1 MEGHGSILSHAVGIV
16 ASSPEVE
23 RAMSRQSGHE
33 FAVIGL
39 GRFGSA
45 VALNLIERGYT
56 VLGID
61 RSPQIVQSLADRI
74 PQIVSL
80 DSTNEDALL
89 AVDISSFDTV
99 VVAIGTHFENNLM
112 TTVTLK
118 NLGVRRVVC
127 KAVSERQQQ
136 ILLRVGADHVV
147 LPEHEAGARLAWRL
161 AEPQVLDHLELGAG
175 FSVAEMKVPPWLIG
189 QSLMVS
195 GLRKRFNINVLAI
208 RRATQMIVTPPAD
221 MLFARDDM
229 IVIIGADASIS
240 NFCSQA

>member
-1 MEGHGSILSHAVGIV
+1 MARRNGS
-16 ASSPEVE
+16 
-23 RAMSRQSGHE
+23 QE

-61 RSPQIVQSLADRI
+61 RDPAIVQNLADRI
-74 PQIVSL
+74 TQIVAL
-80 DSTNEDALL
+80 DSTNEDALR
-89 AVDISSFDTV
+89 AVDITSFETV

-118 NLGVRRVVC
+118 GMGVNRVVC

-136 ILLRVGADHVV
+136 ILLRVGADEVV

-161 AEPQVLDHLELGAG
+161 AEPRVLDHLDLGSG
-175 FSVAEMKVPPWLIG
+175 FSVAELRVPSWLVG
-189 QSLMVS
+189 QSLMLS
-195 GLRKRFNINVLAI
+195 GLRKRYGINVLAVK
-208 RRATQMIVTPPAD
+208 RGAQMIVAPSSD
-221 MLFARDDM
+221 LVLARDDM
-229 IVIIGADASIS
+229 ILVIGADQAIS
-240 NFCSQA
+240 SFCSQAR

>member
-1 MEGHGSILSHAVGIV
+1 
-16 ASSPEVE
+16 
-23 RAMSRQSGHE
+23 MSRSNGKPE

-61 RSPQIVQSLADRI
+61 RSTAIVQELADRI
-74 PQIVSL
+74 TQIVAL
-80 DSTNEDALL
+80 DSTNEEALR
-89 AVDISSFDTV
+89 AVDITSFDTV
-99 VVAIGTHFENNLM
+99 VVAIGTNFEANLM

-118 NLGVRRVVC
+118 SLGVTRVVC

-136 ILLRVGADHVV
+136 ILSRVGADHVV

-161 AEPQVLDHLELGAG
+161 AEPQVLDHLDLGAG
-175 FSVAEMKVPPWLIG
+175 ISVAEIRVPERLVG

-195 GLRKRFNINVLAI
+195 GLRKRHGINVLAI
-208 RRATQMIVTPPAD
+208 RRDGKLIITPPAD
-221 MLFARDDM
+221 MVFARNDM
-229 IVIIGADASIS
+229 LLIIGGDSSIS
-240 NFCSQA
+240 SFCSQT

>member
-1 MEGHGSILSHAVGIV
+1 MARRNGS
-16 ASSPEVE
+16 
-23 RAMSRQSGHE
+23 QE

-61 RSPQIVQSLADRI
+61 RDPTIVQNLADRI
-74 PQIVSL
+74 TQIVAL
-80 DSTNEDALL
+80 DSTNEDALR
-89 AVDISSFDTV
+89 AVDITSFETV

-118 NLGVRRVVC
+118 GMGVNRVVC

-136 ILLRVGADHVV
+136 ILLRVGADEVV

-161 AEPQVLDHLELGAG
+161 AEPRVLDHLDLGSG
-175 FSVAEMKVPPWLIG
+175 FSVAELRVPSWLVG
-189 QSLMVS
+189 QSLMLS
-195 GLRKRFNINVLAI
+195 GLRKRYGINVLAVK
-208 RRATQMIVTPPAD
+208 RGAQMIVAPSSD
-221 MLFARDDM
+221 LVLARDDM
-229 IVIIGADASIS
+229 ILVIGADQAIS
-240 NFCSQA
+240 SFCNQAH

>member
-1 MEGHGSILSHAVGIV
+1 MARHH
-16 ASSPEVE
+16 
-23 RAMSRQSGHE
+23 GHE

-61 RSPQIVQSLADRI
+61 RSPTIVQSLSDRMS
-74 PQIVSL
+74 QVVAL
-80 DSTNEDALL
+80 DSTNEDALR
-89 AVDISSFDTV
+89 AVDITSFDTV

-118 NLGVRRVVC
+118 GMGVRRVVC

-136 ILLRVGADHVV
+136 ILLRVGADEVV

-161 AEPQVLDHLELGAG
+161 AEPRVLDHLNLGEG
-175 FSVAEMKVPPWLIG
+175 VSVAELKVPEWLVG
-189 QSLMVS
+189 QSLMLS
-195 GLRKRFNINVLAI
+195 GLRKRYNINLLAI
-208 RRATQMIVTPPAD
+208 RREDKLIVTPPSD

-229 IVIIGADASIS
+229 ILVIGGDVSIS
-240 NFCSQA
+240 SFCSDS

>member
-1 MEGHGSILSHAVGIV
+1 MKRHA
-16 ASSPEVE
+16 
-23 RAMSRQSGHE
+23 GHE

-45 VALNLIERGYT
+45 VALNLIERGYS

-61 RSPQIVQSLADRI
+61 RSPEIVQNLADRI
-74 PQIVSL
+74 TQIVAL

-89 AVDISSFDTV
+89 AVDILSFDTV
-99 VVAIGTHFENNLM
+99 VVSIGTHFENNLM

-118 NLGVRRVVC
+118 NLGARRVVC

-136 ILLRVGADHVV
+136 ILLRVGADEVV

-175 FSVAEMKVPPWLIG
+175 FSVAEVNVPEWLIG
-189 QSLMVS
+189 QSLMMS
-195 GLRKRFNINVLAI
+195 SLRRRFNINVLAI
-208 RRATQMIVTPPAD
+208 RRDNQMIVTPAAD
-221 MLFARDDM
+221 LLFARGDM
-229 IVIIGADASIS
+229 IVIIGTDPSIS
-240 NFCSQA
+240 SFCSQV